1 MPKSIIKTAV
11 REGDDFLDD
20 ALHALK
26 KAARH
31 VGADSH
37 DAMDKAVAD
46 LTKATEKLVE
56 EAKTKAVPAVKGAA
70 KDVAKAAKDHPVAA
84 TALVAAAMALVGLA
98 ISRRGGGDTEA

>member
-1 MPKSIIKTAV
+1 MPKSVIKQAV

-31 VGADSH
+31 VGEDSQ
-37 DAMDKAVAD
+37 DAMGKAVTD

-56 EAKTKAVPAVKGAA
+56 EARAKAVPAVKDAA

-84 TALVAAAMALVGLA
+84 TALVAAAVALVGLA
-98 ISRRGGGDTEA
+98 ISRRGGGDA